1 MNILKEKNRFPDFK
15 KSVLLDAAKNLGLQ
29 VVFDEGRFTTFSD
42 GKKECSFI
50 GVAPETTSLFYGIIT
65 INKHVSNILFQKWG
79 VPVLPHVF
87 TDSVTEITSFLKRH
101 TEIIIKPLDGSF
113 SRGLTMHITDTEVIK
128 DAVAYAAENSKKKR
142 TEVLVQK
149 QALGDDHRLL
159 VVGQREVYVLRKNTP
174 KLIGDGVSTIQTL
187 FTRENDSRKSLYGE
201 KKVIIWD
208 TNVDKI
214 LQRRGVDNEYVLKG
228 GEVLLLDTITDF
240 DKKRLSENITESV
253 CKKAVDIAI
262 KIAQHTKMDVIG
274 IDILSEDITD
284 DSKDMYVIEVN
295 NSPGI
300 RWHVQPAIGES
311 IHVGEKILQYFFGE
325 NHKAEE

>member
-1 MNILKEKNRFPDFK
+1 MNTLEKENRFPDLK

-42 GKKECSFI
+42 GEKECSFV
-50 GVAPETTSLFYGIIT
+50 GVAPETTSLYYGHIT
-65 INKHVSNILFQKWG
+65 VNKHISNILFQGWG

-87 TDSVTEITSFLKRH
+87 TDSVKEIDSFLKKH
-101 TEIIIKPLDGSF
+101 KEIIIKPLDGSF
-113 SRGLTMHITDTEVIK
+113 SRGLTMHITNPEVIK
-128 DAVAYAAENSKKKR
+128 DAVTYAVENSKKKH
-142 TEVLVQK
+142 TEVIVQK
-149 QALGDDHRLL
+149 QATGDDHRLL
-159 VVGQREVYVLRKNTP
+159 VVGQKDVYVLRKNTP
-174 KLIGDGVSTIQTL
+174 KLIGDGISTIQTL
-187 FTRENDSRKSLYGE
+187 FTRENDSRRSLYGE
-201 KKVIIWD
+201 KKVIMWD
-208 TNVDKI
+208 INVDKI
-214 LQRRGVDNEYVLKG
+214 LQRRGIDNEYVLVG

-274 IDILSEDITD
+274 IDIISEDITD
-284 DSKDMYVIEVN
+284 DTKDMYVIEVN

-311 IHVGEKILQYFFGE
+311 IHVGEKILQHFFDG
-325 NHKAEE
+325 NHDIEE